1 MKAKKAPAKKRKRSN
16 RRAATALPTS
26 MVETM
31 TQIARMRTAAAI
43 VGQVLVHFGAGTGMP
58 AQIFASPHV
67 MRRFT
72 NMLLT
77 STLAHLDIL
86 NWDTDASTR
95 DIAAS
100 GSSSRRRSRRRSAKT
115 SSSVYPATSRIRT
128 SHPSRRRLR
137 WRCSRAFRHA

>member
-1 MKAKKAPAKKRKRSN
+1 MKAKKAPAKKRKRSY

-95 DIAAS
+95 DTVCQTAHKHGRLAKAAAR
-100 GSSSRRRSRRRSAKT
+100 GGRLT
-115 SSSVYPATSRIRT
+115 WNIIYATFLIVKQDC
-128 SHPSRRRLR
+128 PPDGAGGGLV
-137 WRCSRAFRHA
+137 CAD

>member
-86 NWDTDASTR
+86 NWDTDAATR
-95 DIAAS
+95 DTICQTAHKHGRLAKAAAR
-100 GSSSRRRSRRRSAKT
+100 GGRLT
-115 SSSVYPATSRIRT
+115 WNIIYATFLIVKRDC
-128 SHPSRRRLR
+128 PGGPGGGLV
-137 WRCSRAFRHA
+137 CVD